1 MGREILMYANN
12 DNYSNLYEMDAITNE
27 IPIGWSAACLDQTV
41 FYYIDCNY
49 IENEEKEH
57 QDLLNTES

>member
-1 MGREILMYANN
+1 MYTNN
-12 DNYSNLYEMDAITNE
+12 DSYSDLYEMDVITNE

-49 IENEEKEH
+49 IENEEKES
-57 QDLLNTES
+57 QDSLDVNN